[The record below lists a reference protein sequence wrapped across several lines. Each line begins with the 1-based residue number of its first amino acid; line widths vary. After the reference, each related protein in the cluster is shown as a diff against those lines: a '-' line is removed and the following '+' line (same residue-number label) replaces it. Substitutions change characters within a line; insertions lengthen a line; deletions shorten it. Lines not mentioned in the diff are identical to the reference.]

1 MRPMTE
7 KIAKLVLLVG
17 VIGSFASGRTDAHH
31 GPSVE
36 PLYDTSAL
44 VELEGEVTEVFW
56 RNPHVRFRI
65 RVTAGTESGEIWEME
80 MNPIN
85 ILARAGLNAELL
97 QRGDAVKVA
106 GVVSR
111 RNPRHMALHHL
122 LLPNGLEFAGRGTTR
137 ELRFSDRRLSL
148 EALPMAEA
156 TIEAARREADGIFR
170 VWARGPEYGVGSM
183 RSPRHD
189 DTNLTEAALA
199 AKAAFDPAE
208 DPIMDCVPDGMP
220 RGMMHPSSVEFID
233 EDDRILLL
241 VQEHDLVR
249 TIHMESDSD
258 PRDMPATPQG
268 YSVGHWEGDT
278 LVVTTTRIDWP
289 YSDSNGVPQSPDASH
304 VERFTLSA
312 DETRLEYEMISTDPA
327 YLREPAMRGGH
338 WQWLPGVELRPF
350 ECAVW
355 EESG

>member
-1 MRPMTE
+1 MYLRRAAFWVPA
-7 KIAKLVLLVG
+7 IGVVVG
-17 VIGSFASGRTDAHH
+17 LAAGRSEAHH

-65 RVTAGTESGEIWEME
+65 RVTAGAESGEIWELE

-85 ILARAGLNAELL
+85 ILARAGLNADLL
-97 QRGDAVKVA
+97 RQGDAVKVA

-122 LLPNGLEFAGRGTTR
+122 LLPNGLEFAGRGESR

-156 TIEAARREADGIFR
+156 TIEAARLEADGIFR

-189 DTNLTEAALA
+189 DANLTEAALA

-208 DPIMDCVPDGMP
+208 DPIMTCVPDGMP
-220 RGMMHPSSVEFID
+220 RSMMHPSSVEFID
-233 EDDRILLL
+233 EGDRILLL

-249 TIHMESDSD
+249 TIHMGSVEDSGNV
-258 PRDMPATPQG
+258 PATPLG
-268 YSVGHWEGDT
+268 YSVGRWEGGT

-289 YSDSNGVPQSPDASH
+289 YSDGNGVPQSPDAEH

-312 DETRLEYEMISTDPA
+312 DGSRLDYEMISTDPA
-327 YLREPAMRGGH
+327 YLREPAVRGGH
-338 WQWLPGVELRPF
+338 WEWLPGVELRPY

-355 EESG
+355 ENNE